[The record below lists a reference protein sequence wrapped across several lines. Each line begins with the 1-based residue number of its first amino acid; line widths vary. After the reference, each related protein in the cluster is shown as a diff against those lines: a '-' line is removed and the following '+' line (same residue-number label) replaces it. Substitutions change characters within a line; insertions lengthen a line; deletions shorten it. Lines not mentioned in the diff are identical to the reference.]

1 MPQYRDLY
9 QCKTTKKPVSK
20 KMQELI
26 DKEKASYNK
35 AS

>member
-1 MPQYRDLY
+1 MPQYRDIH
-9 QCKTTKKPVSK
+9 QCKTVKKTVSK

-26 DKEKASYNK
+26 DREKASYNK